1 MIDPRKA
8 TKGRRMSKKTR
19 KKSSKPSTGKAIRAQ
34 SATSAKKAATK
45 SSTNTKNRQT
55 GKATAKASHKA
66 PLKKLKSPSPAKSAP
81 RATAASKPAAAKPAA
96 AKPAV
101 AKPAIAKRAVAKPA
115 VVDSPLKKPAAE
127 KARDSAAS
135 RPAPA
140 APSGPASGP
149 LAEGS
154 KAPAFSLP
162 RDGGSTVSLRDYAGQ
177 KLVLFFYPRAD
188 TPGCTKEAIDFT
200 RLAGAFADAQ
210 TVVLGVSADPLKA
223 QEAFRNKHEL
233 TTPLVSDEQ
242 HAMLEAYGV
251 WGEKSMYGRTFLG
264 VLRTTVLIGE
274 DGRIIRIWRHVKVD
288 GHADEV
294 LAAAQAG

>member
-1 MIDPRKA
+1 VA
-8 TKGRRMSKKTR
+8 
-19 KKSSKPSTGKAIRAQ
+19 KS
-34 SATSAKKAATK
+34 
-45 SSTNTKNRQT
+45 
-55 GKATAKASHKA
+55 ATAK
-66 PLKKLKSPSPAKSAP
+66 PVV
-81 RATAASKPAAAKPAA
+81 T
-96 AKPAV
+96 KPAV
-101 AKPAIAKRAVAKPA
+101 ARPA
-115 VVDSPLKKPAAE
+115 VLDSPLKKPSGE
-127 KARDSAAS
+127 KAQESAAS

-140 APSGPASGP
+140 VASP

-162 RDGGSTVSLRDYAGQ
+162 RDGGSTVSLGDYAGQ

-200 RLAGAFADAQ
+200 RLAGAFADAK

-242 HAMLEAYGV
+242 HKMLEAYGA

-294 LAAAQAG
+294 LMAAQAG